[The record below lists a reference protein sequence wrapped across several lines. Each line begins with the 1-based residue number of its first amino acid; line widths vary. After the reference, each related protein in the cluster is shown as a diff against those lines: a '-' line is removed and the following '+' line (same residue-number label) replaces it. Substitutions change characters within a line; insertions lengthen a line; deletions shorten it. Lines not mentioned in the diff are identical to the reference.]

1 VTGSF
6 SKAAQSFLLC
16 VLTIFSCAEGVGA
29 RFIAGPV
36 EVKLKEQEGEFLHK
50 YDLAVAYK
58 AKNWRWSL
66 DTVFYDPMSY
76 QRLSRVK
83 NAVRIK
89 TKGGWWVGG
98 EGSYSFE
105 SACDYWRL
113 RFLTEKRN
121 TKSWSW
127 KLWSDGEW
135 RQTNT
140 GYSLDEYAYSEY
152 GLGVG
157 WTPWKKF
164 RLTGELTK
172 RVKDY
177 ATSPNS
183 WTKYNLVTEGRSRH
197 KNHELTVSY
206 KEASGVYPENAWGNY
221 WSNSWGVDW
230 SWKVAAFAGV
240 RLDHT
245 QHFQQWGNG
254 KQRRE
259 RDFLAV
265 LECPKGNTFTVDWMF
280 GVQKSVGQ
288 LILVD
293 EVREDDADFRSRM
306 GLRFTTEFPARHG
319 LKKHRVRAELF
330 RKLREDGEECGGM
343 LNIILNYPNLRWELG
358 LAPWGGFNYSAEK
371 GYWIK
376 ATYYFH

>member
-1 VTGSF
+1 MTGSF
-6 SKAAQSFLLC
+6 SSGPVFLLC

-127 KLWSDGEW
+127 KLWSDGECARPTPDIHW
-135 RQTNT
+135 TNT
-140 GYSLDEYAYSEY
+140 PIPSMDWASGGHRGKIPSS
-152 GLGVG
+152 
-157 WTPWKKF
+157 
-164 RLTGELTK
+164 GELTK

-183 WTKYNLVTEGRSRH
+183 WTKIQSSH
-197 KNHELTVSY
+197 
-206 KEASGVYPENAWGNY
+206 
-221 WSNSWGVDW
+221 
-230 SWKVAAFAGV
+230 
-240 RLDHT
+240 
-245 QHFQQWGNG
+245 
-254 KQRRE
+254 
-259 RDFLAV
+259 
-265 LECPKGNTFTVDWMF
+265 
-280 GVQKSVGQ
+280 
-288 LILVD
+288 
-293 EVREDDADFRSRM
+293 
-306 GLRFTTEFPARHG
+306 
-319 LKKHRVRAELF
+319 
-330 RKLREDGEECGGM
+330 
-343 LNIILNYPNLRWELG
+343 
-358 LAPWGGFNYSAEK
+358 
-371 GYWIK
+371 
-376 ATYYFH
+376 